1 MAKLFSL
8 CRKKKSAE
16 VSPLDAQ
23 VAAKKDVPP
32 PPDDSDSSAEEE
44 PLADPLPEWVDL
56 FESIRNIDT
65 DDITVI
71 SGSGAGGAGNINALK
86 LRDTL
91 RSVINKC
98 DDEEWKK
105 KINGCL
111 SIGVY
116 DPKDGRKAKA
126 KAIKVL
132 ESWTPAG
139 MDEEDVGE
147 VDEEEEGDGGETK
160 GDGSANEPA
169 AKWEN
174 RRRKSVAVGA
184 PTSVGWQKFHDDE
197 SGQAFWF
204 NQVTGESS
212 WVDPNAPKQQQTGES
227 KEFWQ
232 KLMQTGVLQK
242 VRCMYVCVCTV
253 CVCTVCAVYCVYCVC
268 CVLLSSF
275 TR

>member
-1 MAKLFSL
+1 MAKLFSV
-8 CRKKKSAE
+8 CRKKKSSE
-16 VSPLDAQ
+16 VSPFDAQ

-32 PPDDSDSSAEEE
+32 PPDDSESSAEEEE
-44 PLADPLPEWVDL
+44 PLADPLPDWVDL

-71 SGSGAGGAGNINALK
+71 SGSGAGGAGNIHALK

-98 DDEEWKK
+98 DDEEWKT

-126 KAIKVL
+126 KAISVL

-139 MDEEDVGE
+139 MDEE
-147 VDEEEEGDGGETK
+147 EGDGGETK
-160 GDGSANEPA
+160 GDRSANEPA
-169 AKWEN
+169 ANWEN

-242 VRCMYVCVCTV
+242 VRSVCVCV
-253 CVCTVCAVYCVYCVC
+253 CVC
-268 CVLLSSF
+268 VLIRVHLF
-275 TR
+275 